1 VAVLATE
8 DGVGCGASF
17 NSSAVLY
24 TIPRLIPY
32 KKNNKQITC
41 EFLSSILCYSIFF
54 TINFTSGF
62 FVSGKTQQKP
72 N

>member
-1 VAVLATE
+1 MAVLATG
-8 DGVGCGASF
+8 DGVGYGASF

-24 TIPRLIPY
+24 SVPRFIPY
-32 KKNNKQITC
+32 KKNNKQMTC

-62 FVSGKTQQKP
+62 FVCGKTQQKP